1 MTPLLSRLCRATA
14 ALALIAV
21 AACTSQPAPQYPE
34 ITFSHLP
41 PITLNVARIEVINNF
56 KPATDANHV
65 EARMPT
71 SPETAMRNW
80 ARDRLHAG
88 GVTGVAKFIIENA
101 SVTETALPK
110 LGGIKGYVT
119 NEQAERYEARARASI
134 RLEGVPRVSEAYAEA
149 EVDRSQTVPENAT
162 VNKRE
167 QVWFELTEKLM
178 KDFDPLMAESVRQHL
193 GDLVR

>member
-1 MTPLLSRLCRATA
+1 MSPLFPRLCRATA
-14 ALALIAV
+14 ALALIV
-21 AACTSQPAPQYPE
+21 LAACSSPPAPQFPE

-41 PITLNVARIEVINNF
+41 PITLNVAQIEIINNL

-80 ARDRLHAG
+80 ARDRLRAG

-101 SVTETALPK
+101 SVTETNLPK
-110 LGGIKGYVT
+110 MGGIKGYVT
-119 NEQAERYEARARASI
+119 NEQAERYEARARATI

-149 EVDRSQTVPENAT
+149 EVDRTQTVPENAT
-162 VNKRE
+162 VNTRE
-167 QVWFELTEKLM
+167 KVWFELTETLM
-178 KDFDPLMAESVRQHL
+178 KDFDPVMASSIRQHL